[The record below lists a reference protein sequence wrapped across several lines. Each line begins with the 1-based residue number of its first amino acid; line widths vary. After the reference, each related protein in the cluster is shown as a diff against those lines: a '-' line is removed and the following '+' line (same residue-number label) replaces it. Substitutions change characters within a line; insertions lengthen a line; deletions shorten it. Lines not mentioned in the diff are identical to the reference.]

1 MSNESWDDEFN
12 RLLKPVVPVTLE
24 YRVYYD
30 DDGIIY
36 RCSMQQ
42 HEPGDYIV
50 VPKEQYDLYYHYR
63 VVRGQMVK
71 IDTDARYRVQLQRS
85 TSGYATVAGHAGL
98 LIEEDEE
105 YPDIE
110 YHARTN

>member
-1 MSNESWDDEFN
+1 MSNESWDDEFY
-12 RLLKPVVPVTLE
+12 RLLKPVEPVELE

-30 DDGIIY
+30 DDGAIY

-63 VVRGQMVK
+63 VVQGKMVK
-71 IDTDARYRVQLQRS
+71 IDNDARYRVQLRKS
-85 TSGYATVAGHAGL
+85 TTGFAVVAGHAGL
-98 LIEEDEE
+98 LIEDEE

-110 YHARTN
+110 YYARTN

>member
-1 MSNESWDDEFN
+1 MSNESWDEEFY
-12 RLLKPVVPVTLE
+12 RLLKPIVPVQLE

-30 DDGIIY
+30 EDGAIY

-50 VPKEQYDLYYHYR
+50 VPKDEYDLAHHYR
-63 VVRGQMVK
+63 VVQGQMVK
-71 IDTDARYRVQLQRS
+71 IDTDARYRVQLHKS

-98 LIEEDEE
+98 LIEDED

-110 YHARTN
+110 YYARPN

>member
-1 MSNESWDDEFN
+1 MSQESWDEEFY
-12 RLLKPVVPVTLE
+12 RLLKPVESVVLE

-63 VVRGQMVK
+63 VVQGKMVK
-71 IDTDARYRVQLQRS
+71 IDTDAQYRVQLCKS

-98 LIEEDEE
+98 LIEDEE

-110 YHARTN
+110 YYARTN